1 MPSGRFS
8 RLCVYVSRL
17 PLSCCLCFFV
27 VENGLGFFFFDVVCF
42 MQYECIIIFA
52 NFAISLMSFC
62 KR

>member
-27 VENGLGFFFFDVVCF
+27 VENGLGCFF
-42 MQYECIIIFA
+42 
-52 NFAISLMSFC
+52 LMLYVLCNINAS
-62 KR
+62 